1 MATLKASE
9 QGKRRIQQA
18 RNDKG
23 WTVDDPRWLV
33 EASRILEPAR
43 NWELNSQQFTNG
55 VSEGTWR
62 AFLYRTRGIN
72 TEVFKAY
79 CQVLELSWEEVREST
94 ETSGINQDTAEAT
107 SAIAI
112 DCLNQLERESKVRCI
127 ERWQAAG
134 VSESE
139 AIELADDSS
148 IGTPPPHIQPCAE
161 KLILLIGELGAGKSL
176 IGERLFQI
184 AIKQAKENANAPIP
198 VYLEAKKVVG
208 HLQEAVEA
216 AAIGIGNPQIQGAT
230 VIIDGADEAGT
241 GLASQL
247 LTEARLLKA
256 WQKTKVVITSRP
268 IPTFEQVEEA
278 VPVPLLSDDDAY
290 TLVERFAQ
298 QPIST
303 FTASQWPQAVQ
314 DAIHRPLFA
323 VLLGIYLHE
332 VGMTVPKSIGEL
344 LSSLVERAL
353 QRQRTDIDKANHL
366 LQKLAALSIEYGGGA
381 VFAGDVASSAEL
393 QPLINSRLVV
403 ERGRAIGF
411 PLPILTQWF
420 AAQSLVTG
428 NPEPEDLISDFEQL
442 ERWRYPLIIAIATF
456 GDNEVSRLLRPIAEN
471 HPAFAAEIVKEGLAT
486 WFRNVALP
494 PPLESGRRIRIAM
507 QAWVKG
513 IGSLAQLIAP
523 VREDGTL
530 PPIGVH
536 TDGGRLSTAWY
547 DGSDDLKDVV
557 KLLASKL
564 PDFLG
569 VGTCPALTSLPDWT
583 EFRSTPT
590 VNHSAW
596 AWRSTIEELVPALSQ
611 ILQHRALPINEGFL
625 VHEAIWQAAQA
636 VLSVIQGGSSGYRPI
651 PLDKLEECL
660 SKLPR
665 NIYQSFGSYKL
676 LHRHDLNQLIREVNR
691 LREAG
696 ERELCP
702 PWPKPEHEWTG
713 GRLWKY
719 YTVEQMRSHA
729 ETVYKGAL
737 DAYQQLVKTWF
748 PKFAFRLETEVLLPA
763 RLVGIVTPPQPNQE
777 LKSAPVLKWCFEVLP
792 EGEQSTVDFRL
803 ADQNLWDYIAAL
815 NDHLRSRRPE
825 AVTWISSTTIH
836 VSNLDVFHPNSA
848 TKLAYTWLWDDLKR
862 VSWVDG
868 FLGSPPQ

>member
-1 MATLKASE
+1 MPYA
-9 QGKRRIQQA
+9 
-18 RNDKG
+18 
-23 WTVDDPRWLV
+23 
-33 EASRILEPAR
+33 
-43 NWELNSQQFTNG
+43 
-55 VSEGTWR
+55 
-62 AFLYRTRGIN
+62 
-72 TEVFKAY
+72 
-79 CQVLELSWEEVREST
+79 
-94 ETSGINQDTAEAT
+94 
-107 SAIAI
+107 
-112 DCLNQLERESKVRCI
+112 
-127 ERWQAAG
+127 
-134 VSESE
+134 
-139 AIELADDSS
+139 
-148 IGTPPPHIQPCAE
+148 
-161 KLILLIGELGAGKSL
+161 
-176 IGERLFQI
+176 
-184 AIKQAKENANAPIP
+184 
-198 VYLEAKKVVG
+198 
-208 HLQEAVEA
+208 
-216 AAIGIGNPQIQGAT
+216 
-230 VIIDGADEAGT
+230 
-241 GLASQL
+241 
-247 LTEARLLKA
+247 
-256 WQKTKVVITSRP
+256 
-268 IPTFEQVEEA
+268 
-278 VPVPLLSDDDAY
+278 
-290 TLVERFAQ
+290 LVERFAQ

-332 VGMTVPKSIGEL
+332 VGMTVPKSLGEL

-353 QRQRTDIDKANHL
+353 QRQRIDIDKANHL

-486 WFRNVALP
+486 WFRDVALP

-557 KLLASKL
+557 KLPASKL

-611 ILQHRALPINEGFL
+611 ILQQRALPINEGFL

-636 VLSVIQGGSSGYRPI
+636 VLSVIQGGSSGYHPI
-651 PLDKLEECL
+651 PLDKLKECL
-660 SKLPR
+660 SRLPS
-665 NIYQSFGSYKL
+665 NVDQSFGIYKL
-676 LHRHDLNQLIREVNR
+676 LHRHNLSQLIREVNR
-691 LREAG
+691 LRELG
-696 ERELCP
+696 QRELCP

-713 GRLWKY
+713 GRLWNY
-719 YTVEQMRSHA
+719 YTVDQMRSHA

-737 DAYQQLVKTWF
+737 DAYQLLVKTWF
-748 PKFAFRLETEVLLPA
+748 PKFASRLETEVLLPA

-777 LKSAPVLKWCFEVLP
+777 LKTAPVLKWCFEVLP
-792 EGEQSTVDFRL
+792 EGEQSTVDFRF
-803 ADQNLWDYIAAL
+803 ADQNLWDYIPAL
-815 NDHLRSRRPE
+815 NDHLHSRRPE
-825 AVTWISSTTIH
+825 AVTWISSTTMH